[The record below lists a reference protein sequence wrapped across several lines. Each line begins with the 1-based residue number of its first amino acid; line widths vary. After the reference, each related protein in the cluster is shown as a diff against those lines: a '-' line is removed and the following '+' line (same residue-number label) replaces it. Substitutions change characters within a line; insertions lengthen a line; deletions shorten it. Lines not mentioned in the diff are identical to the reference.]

1 MLKRGFVTVATGK
14 YYCWLAES
22 LIMSYRLFSDT
33 KYPMY
38 VITDRE
44 GEKRLKKLFDGVIVM
59 ENPTYS
65 FLDKIRVYDN
75 TVFEETIFLDADM
88 HITKDISFLFD
99 AFEENGSEISC
110 LGEFRAITDEVRPN
124 HFGQAA
130 VERFHLDKYIAFNGG
145 VYYFKKSEKAQ
156 ECMHFIQNELL
167 PNYDEYELKYFGVG
181 KKADEPLIGLAMLLR
196 RFSPLCLIQGAVM
209 CLVGEGMDS
218 LSWNFKQK
226 EASFIW
232 YGKKVAPP
240 MVHYATWCTYKF
252 KYIKYNIKVKGLYK
266 KTWKPIVGIQVFF
279 AAIKWALSPRQLKSF
294 FKWVGAHFT
303 ISWVKYRWSK
313 LKERFN
319 KN

>member
-22 LIMSYRLFSDT
+22 LIMSYRLFSDK

-38 VITDRE
+38 VITERE

-59 ENPTYS
+59 EKPTYS

-124 HFGQAA
+124 HFGEIS
-130 VERFHLDKYIAFNGG
+130 VEHFHLDKYIAFGGG

-156 ECMHFIQNELL
+156 ECMSFLNGELL
-167 PNYDEYELKYFGVG
+167 PNYDQYQLKRFGG
-181 KKADEPLIGLAMLLR
+181 KMADEPLFGLSMLVYGMKPVNNTHIM
-196 RFSPLCLIQGAVM
+196 RFSEDMIDTLKWDIKKR
-209 CLVGEGMDS
+209 D
-218 LSWNFKQK
+218 
-226 EASFIW
+226 ASFIW
-232 YGKKVAPP
+232 HGIEVHPQI
-240 MVHYATWCTYKF
+240 VHYATFNTWRF
-252 KYIKYNIKVKGLYK
+252 KYVQYHIKVKGLYK

-303 ISWVKYRWSK
+303 ISWIKYRWGK
-313 LKERFN
+313 LKGRFTKKN
-319 KN
+319 KS